1 MVHIKKIFKKNSI
14 GGRERSKEGWKQE
27 RRRNGNMYRERKHGE
42 IRSLEM
48 GKGSRVVGMVF
59 FDRGKMQTLTSR
71 MFGVA

>member
-1 MVHIKKIFKKNSI
+1 
-14 GGRERSKEGWKQE
+14 
-27 RRRNGNMYRERKHGE
+27 MYRERKHGE